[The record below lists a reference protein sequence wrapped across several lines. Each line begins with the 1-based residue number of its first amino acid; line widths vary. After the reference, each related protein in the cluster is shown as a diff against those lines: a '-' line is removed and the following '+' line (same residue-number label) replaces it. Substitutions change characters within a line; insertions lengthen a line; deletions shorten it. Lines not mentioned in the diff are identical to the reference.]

1 MSLLTS
7 LDAIDKVYLNLQGSS
22 FATALRG
29 SIYKMKRPVNAT
41 SEDAVI
47 NSLGMPG
54 DQIQQGLV
62 NLNLHVPNKPLVIN
76 GRQDTTQPDYVRAQA
91 LTALAIQSVQE
102 YYSDDFWFV
111 FQQQNIVE
119 STDTEMVVNI
129 RINFYSINL

>member
-7 LDAIDKVYLNLQGSS
+7 LDAIDKVYLNLQGSP

-29 SIYKMKRPVNAT
+29 SIYKIKRPVNAT

-54 DQIQQGLV
+54 DQVQKGLI
-62 NLNLHVPNKPLVIN
+62 NLNIHVPNQPLLIN
-76 GRQDTTQPDYVRAQA
+76 GKQDTTQPDYTRAQE
-91 LTALAIQSVQE
+91 LTTLAIQSVE
-102 YYSDDFWFV
+102 EFYSDEYWFL

-119 STDTEMVVNI
+119 STDTEIVVNI
-129 RINFYSINL
+129 RINFFSINL